1 MASISNAPVRHRTVG
16 IDLAISAVQVAQI
29 FDDGRAI
36 GKPIRF
42 RLTSTDL
49 RRFVSAIKSGVSAD
63 TPITAVMEPTGM
75 AWFPVA
81 NWLQRA
87 GIKVI
92 RVKGQRVK
100 ALRKYLSEHAKTDAA
115 DAHVLGAIPGF
126 GGRGL
131 DPVHVP
137 GPEQHSLQRL
147 TKQRHRYQELVCS
160 ARRRVLDLIRWAC
173 PALEPVLP
181 DTVTQLTLAILGEL
195 FDPRKVVAMRRDVL
209 ARFLSRHASGNH
221 PKSGPF
227 IDSLV
232 EKLKSAAE
240 ETIELHGDSVDFVA
254 LQFEV
259 AQEVEHLRLW
269 DRHVS
274 AIEHEVEQIYQRV
287 HPSNALRSIPGIGAT
302 LAPLLIGV
310 LGYAK
315 RFRNEDHI
323 RGFCGMFPT
332 RNSSGGLDKPGQ
344 RLTKSG
350 SDRVKRAL
358 YIAADV
364 ARKIDPDLAAVYWRL
379 MVNKGHHHKQAI
391 CAVATRL
398 INRIYRVLKTGEP
411 YVLRDREGNA
421 ITVQEGKRI
430 VVERFTVPLE
440 VRQSRRNQPMPEP
453 A

>member
-1 MASISNAPVRHRTVG
+1 MSSSNNTSPGYRTVG
-16 IDLAISAVQVAQI
+16 IDLAISAAQVAQI
-29 FDDGRAI
+29 FDDGRAV
-36 GKPIRF
+36 GKPVRF
-42 RLTSTDL
+42 RLTPADL
-49 RRFVSAIKSGVSAD
+49 KRFVAAVRSGVAAD

-81 NWLQRA
+81 AWLRRA
-87 GIKVI
+87 GVTVI

-137 GPEQHSLQRL
+137 APEQHALQRL
-147 TKQRHRYQELVCS
+147 TKQRHRYQELVSS

-181 DTVTQLTLAILGEL
+181 DTVTKLTLAILGEL
-195 FDPRKVVAMRRDVL
+195 FDPRKVAAMRRDVL
-209 ARFLSRHASGNH
+209 ARFLAANASGNH

-227 IDSLV
+227 IDGLV
-232 EKLKSAAE
+232 EQLKAAAAE
-240 ETIELHGDSVDFVA
+240 TVELHGDTVDFAA

-259 AQEVEHLRLW
+259 GQEVEHLRLW
-269 DRHVS
+269 DHHIGE
-274 AIEHEVEQIYQRV
+274 IERRVEEIYQRV
-287 HPSNALRSIPGIGAT
+287 HPSNALRSIPGIGPT

-310 LGYAK
+310 LGHAQ

-332 RNSSGGLDKPGQ
+332 KTSSGGQDRPGQ

-364 ARKIDPDLAAVYWRL
+364 ARKIDPDLAGVYWRL
-379 MVNKGHHHKQAI
+379 MVNKGHHHKQAL

-411 YVLRDREGNA
+411 YVLRDLQGVA
-421 ITVQEGKRI
+421 ITVAEGKRI
-430 VVERFTVPLE
+430 VSTCFTVPLE
-440 VRQSRRNQPMPEP
+440 VRQSRRIQSMPQP

>member
-1 MASISNAPVRHRTVG
+1 MPSSSNVLVRHRTVG
-16 IDLAISAVQVAQI
+16 IDLAISAVRVAQV
-29 FDDGRAI
+29 FDDGRAV

-42 RLTSTDL
+42 RLTPSDL
-49 RRFVSAIKSGVSAD
+49 KRFVAAVKNGVTAD

-75 AWFPVA
+75 VWFPVA
-81 NWLQRA
+81 TWLQRA
-87 GIKVI
+87 GVMVI

-131 DPVHVP
+131 DAVHVP
-137 GPEQHSLQRL
+137 EPDRHALQRL

-160 ARRRVLDLIRWAC
+160 ARRRVLDLMRWAC

-195 FDPRKVVAMRRDVL
+195 FDPRKVAAMRRDVL
-209 ARFLSRHASGNH
+209 ARFLSRNASGNH

-232 EKLKSAAE
+232 EKLKAAAE

-269 DRHVS
+269 NRH
-274 AIEHEVEQIYQRV
+274 IGELEQQVEQIYQRV
-287 HPSNALRSIPGIGAT
+287 HPSDALRSIPGIGST

-332 RNSSGGLDKPGQ
+332 RSSSGGVDKPGQ

-411 YVLRDREGNA
+411 YVLRDQQGKA

-430 VVERFTVPLE
+430 VAAQFTVPLE
-440 VRQSRRNQPMPEP
+440 VRKSRRNQPMPEP
-453 A
+453 T

>member
-16 IDLAISAVQVAQI
+16 IDLAISAVQVAQV

-42 RLTSTDL
+42 RLTSADL
-49 RRFVSAIKSGVSAD
+49 KRFVSTIKNGVPPE

-81 NWLQRA
+81 TWLQRA
-87 GIKVI
+87 GVRVI

-137 GPEQHSLQRL
+137 GPEQHALQRL

-173 PALEPVLP
+173 PALEAVLP

-195 FDPRKVVAMRRDVL
+195 FEPRKVAAMRRDVL
-209 ARFLSRHASGNH
+209 ARFLSRNASGNH

-232 EKLKSAAE
+232 EKLKLAAD

-269 DRHVS
+269 DRHIG
-274 AIEHEVEQIYQRV
+274 AIEREVEQIYQRV
-287 HPSNALRSIPGIGAT
+287 HPSDALRSIPGIGST

-332 RNSSGGLDKPGQ
+332 RNSSGGIDKPGQ

-411 YVLRDREGNA
+411 YVLRDQEGNA

-430 VVERFTVPLE
+430 VAAQFTVPLE
-440 VRQSRRNQPMPEP
+440 VRQSRRNQPMPQP

>member
-1 MASISNAPVRHRTVG
+1 MTSSNNAPVRNRTVG
-16 IDLAISAVQVAQI
+16 IDLAISATQVAQI
-29 FDDGRAI
+29 FDEGRAV
-36 GKPIRF
+36 GKPVRF
-42 RLTSTDL
+42 RLTPSDL
-49 RRFVSAIKSGVSAD
+49 KGFVAAVKSGAAGDSTIV
-63 TPITAVMEPTGM
+63 AVMEPTGM

-81 NWLQRA
+81 TWLQRA
-87 GIKVI
+87 GVKVI

-100 ALRKYLSEHAKTDAA
+100 ALRKYLSEHAKTDMA
-115 DAHVLGAIPGF
+115 DAHVLGAMPGF
-126 GGRGL
+126 GGRAL

-137 GPEQHSLQRL
+137 APAQHTLQRL

-160 ARRRVLDLIRWAC
+160 ARRRLLDLIRWAC

-195 FDPRKVVAMRRDVL
+195 FDPHKVITMRRDVL
-209 ARFLSRHASGNH
+209 ARFLARNASGNH

-227 IDSLV
+227 IDNLV
-232 EKLKSAAE
+232 ERIKAAAA
-240 ETIELHGDSVDFVA
+240 ETIELYGDAVDFGA

-269 DRHVS
+269 DRH
-274 AIEHEVEQIYQRV
+274 IGQLEQQVEEIYQRV
-287 HPSNALRSIPGIGAT
+287 HPSNALRSIPGIGPT
-302 LAPLLIGV
+302 LAPLLIGA
-310 LGYAK
+310 LGPAR

-323 RGFCGMFPT
+323 RGFCGMFPSKT
-332 RNSSGGLDKPGQ
+332 SSGGVDKPGQ

-379 MVNKGHHHKQAI
+379 MVHKGHHHKQAL

-398 INRIYRVLKTGEP
+398 VNRIYRVLKTGEP
-411 YVLRDREGNA
+411 YVLRDRQGLA

-430 VVERFTVPLE
+430 VAEHFIVPLE
-440 VRQSRRNQPMPEP
+440 VRQSRRNQPMPQP

>member
-1 MASISNAPVRHRTVG
+1 MASTSNASVRHRTIG
-16 IDLAISAVQVAQI
+16 IDLAIRAVQLAQV
-29 FDDGRAI
+29 FDDGRAVD
-36 GKPIRF
+36 KPIRF
-42 RLTSTDL
+42 RLTSTEL
-49 RRFVSAIKSGVSAD
+49 KRFICTIKNGITAE

-87 GIKVI
+87 GIRVI

-100 ALRKYLSEHAKTDAA
+100 ALRKYLSEHAKTDTA

-137 GPEQHSLQRL
+137 VPEQHALQRL

-181 DTVTQLTLAILGEL
+181 NTVTQLTLAILGEL
-195 FDPRKVVAMRRDVL
+195 FNPREVAAMRRDVL
-209 ARFLSRHASGNH
+209 ARFLSRNASGNH

-227 IDSLV
+227 IDSMV
-232 EKLKSAAE
+232 EKLKSAAT

-269 DRHVS
+269 DRHIG
-274 AIEHEVEQIYQRV
+274 AIEREVERIYQRV
-287 HPSNALRSIPGIGAT
+287 HPSDALRSIPGVGST
-302 LAPLLIGV
+302 LAPLLIGI
-310 LGYAK
+310 LGHAK

-332 RNSSGGLDKPGQ
+332 KNSSDGIDKPGQ

-350 SDRVKRAL
+350 SDRIKRAL

-398 INRIYRVLKTGEP
+398 INRIYRVLKTGQP
-411 YVLRDREGNA
+411 YVLRDQQGNA

-430 VVERFTVPLE
+430 VVAQFTVPLE
-440 VRQSRRNQPMPEP
+440 VRQSRRNQPMPQS